1 MTFIK
6 TPEEITQMLVNI
18 TTQLEIFFLIV
29 HGLFLAVIL
38 IGFFYKKVRN
48 ILFFS
53 FIAFLSIAGLVIST
67 IFVVL
72 PNIIMFGI
80 ISILIINAFRKKELN
95 FELKNLNFPSII
107 FGIIGLIFG
116 FWYLHWVEDPIWI
129 NALFY
134 SPIGGV
140 NCPTMLTILAF
151 LCFTIEPRSN
161 ILEVAVGVITLYF
174 GFFGIFLLGAYIDII
189 LIVCSLFLLMRA
201 YLIHQ
206 NSK

>member
-1 MTFIK
+1 
-6 TPEEITQMLVNI
+6 MLINI
-18 TTQLEIFFLIV
+18 TTQLEIFFLIA
-29 HGLFLAVIL
+29 HAIFLAVLL

-53 FIAFLSIAGLVIST
+53 FIVFLSIAGLVIST

-72 PNIIMFGI
+72 PNIIMFAI
-80 ISILIINAFRKKELN
+80 ITILLINAFKKKELN
-95 FELKNLNFPSII
+95 FELKNVNFPSML

-134 SPIGGV
+134 SPLGGV
-140 NCPTMLTILAF
+140 NCPTMLTICAF
-151 LCFTIEPRSN
+151 LCLTIKPRSN
-161 ILEVAVGVITLYF
+161 ILEVAVGLITLYF

-206 NSK
+206 ESN

>member
-29 HGLFLAVIL
+29 HGLFLAVLL

-95 FELKNLNFPSII
+95 FEL
-107 FGIIGLIFG
+107 LIFG

-189 LIVCSLFLLMRA
+189 LIVCGLFLLMRA
-201 YLIHQ
+201 YLIHKKS
-206 NSK
+206 N

>member
-6 TPEEITQMLVNI
+6 TPEEITQMLINI
-18 TTQLEIFFLIV
+18 TTQLEIFFLIA
-29 HGLFLAVIL
+29 HAIFLAVLL

-53 FIAFLSIAGLVIST
+53 FIVFLSIAGLVIST

-72 PNIIMFGI
+72 PNIIMFAI
-80 ISILIINAFRKKELN
+80 ITILLINAFKKKELN
-95 FELKNLNFPSII
+95 FELKNVNFPSML

-134 SPIGGV
+134 SPLGGV
-140 NCPTMLTILAF
+140 NCPTMLTICAF
-151 LCFTIEPRSN
+151 LCLTIKPRSN
-161 ILEVAVGVITLYF
+161 ILEVAVGLITLYF

-206 NSK
+206 ESN